1 MNVASVDPFSAASL
15 ARQKEAVA
23 EQKAAANPNDGALAN
38 AAPID
43 ADTPDVSNFHQSGK
57 ASWYGNAFHGRR
69 TASGERYDMHEL
81 TAAHMSLPLLSYV
94 RVTNLLNKRSVV
106 VRINDRGPFH
116 GKRILD
122 LSLAAA
128 KILGLQS
135 KGTGNVS
142 ITGLS
147 PSEARAELSQPLLAS
162 R

>member
-1 MNVASVDPFSAASL
+1 MPDEMASATPADPFAA
-15 ARQKEAVA
+15 AAAIERQKA
-23 EQKAAANPNDGALAN
+23 EDNPNDGALAS
-38 AAPID
+38 AASID
-43 ADTPDVSNFHQSGK
+43 ADTPDVSNFRQSGK

-69 TASGERYDMHEL
+69 TASGERYDMHEM

-94 RVTNLLNKRSVV
+94 RVTNLLNSRSVV

-128 KILGLQS
+128 KALGIQS
-135 KGTGNVS
+135 RGTGNVM

-147 PSEARAELSQPLLAS
+147 PSEARVGMNQSLLAS